1 MRVVRKELVMR
12 SIERLHMQ
20 WSSAIVAIA
29 AAMVRI
35 GEVRRNSD
43 CKGRYFTGL
52 HEPKNEPVKSTTDNQ
67 DFLAVY
73 VEFSMPG

>member
-35 GEVRRNSD
+35 GEVR
-43 CKGRYFTGL
+43 
-52 HEPKNEPVKSTTDNQ
+52 
-67 DFLAVY
+67 
-73 VEFSMPG
+73 